1 MRKKK
6 HNLPKYIT
14 INHGKYQVRIP
25 NNEGKVI
32 SIGTY
37 DELVDAVI
45 CRDDTIDGIQQGI
58 IDLSTYSANKY
69 PKGITDSRHNTFRAR
84 VDIKNKQ
91 YGIGSYKTVEEAV
104 EARKEF
110 ILNLL

>member
-1 MRKKK
+1 MREKKY
-6 HNLPKYIT
+6 NLPKYIYL
-14 INHGKYQVRIP
+14 IHGKYQVRIP
-25 NNEGKVI
+25 GNVDKHI
-32 SIGTY
+32 TIGTY
-37 DELVDAVI
+37 EDISTAVI
-45 CRDDTIDGIQQGI
+45 VRDDTLEGINKGTFDIDN
-58 IDLSTYSANKY
+58 YSANKY